1 MPTAIQARE
10 LTRTFKTKAGP
21 VEAVRG
27 VSFDIREGELVAFL
41 GPNGA
46 GKSTATRMLTTLLP
60 LSSGGARIAGFDVER
75 EPDSA

>member
-1 MPTAIQARE
+1 MPTAIQARD

-27 VSFDIREGELVAFL
+27 VSLDIAEGELVAFL

-60 LSSGGARIAGFDVER
+60 WRI
-75 EPDSA
+75 S